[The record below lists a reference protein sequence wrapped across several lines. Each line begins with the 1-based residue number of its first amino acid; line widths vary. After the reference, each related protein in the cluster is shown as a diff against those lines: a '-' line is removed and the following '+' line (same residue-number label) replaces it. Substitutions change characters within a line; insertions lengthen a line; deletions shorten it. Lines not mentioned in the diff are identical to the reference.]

1 MADVNLTSR
10 IARDPLT
17 GENYKVNGSMTFD
30 EWKNSLSDEQKNA
43 LELHVKQMRNRS
55 ADKVQYEK
63 YSQIFGKEFPK
74 TLDDFVDMKYNDSD
88 RWEQFKSEKQ
98 ERLNQMDFKDMNG
111 LVEKLGNKEVRL
123 WYKAHDENI
132 LNLIDQTASRAD
144 PCVLPYPLPIPALPH
159 ALPASSNIGATSKT
173 STQSKKSIQI

>member
-74 TLDDFVDMKYNDSD
+74 LLMI
-88 RWEQFKSEKQ
+88 
-98 ERLNQMDFKDMNG
+98 
-111 LVEKLGNKEVRL
+111 L
-123 WYKAHDENI
+123 WI
-132 LNLIDQTASRAD
+132 
-144 PCVLPYPLPIPALPH
+144 
-159 ALPASSNIGATSKT
+159 
-173 STQSKKSIQI
+173 